1 MPSRARTNT
10 RIQPAPESSAQ
21 HEFPFDVAFTEMAL
35 QVKCDESNAN
45 HDLHLVVL
53 DAGEHQGEARLL
65 AAAPRFI
72 RRRETEVSIPLGV
85 VTVPL
90 LERLRRLGKVPAG
103 DECVDRIAAIAKER
117 QRARWAER
125 SKKSVQ
131 LEIPLEECSG
141 SSMPSLL

>member
-1 MPSRARTNT
+1 MPSRTRTTT
-10 RIQPAPESSAQ
+10 RKQPATEFSDQ
-21 HEFPFDVAFTEMAL
+21 HEFPFDDEYSEMAL

-45 HDLHLVVL
+45 DNLHLVVL
-53 DAGEHQGEARLL
+53 DAGEHQGKARVL
-65 AAAPRFI
+65 AAAPRFV
-72 RRRETEVSIPLGV
+72 RRRETDVSIPLGV

-141 SSMPSLL
+141 SSIPSLL